1 MTGLFFRVILEL
13 RIGNW
18 RSTKATNS
26 YIEATAFLLST
37 HEKIEHQNRDNKSM
51 FLTSITITH
60 LICDQRNSQWQIELS
75 SGRIMLSQFYQPIY
89 NHFLGGHGHLA
100 HGIIC
105 QCMFRSRNN
114 FSYQMFA
121 NFVCFCTSKHQISLI
136 LMSTWGSSESV
147 ICPSKTQL

>member
-105 QCMFRSRNN
+105 QCMYFVLAIIFRIKCLLIS
-114 FSYQMFA
+114 SVFA
-121 NFVCFCTSKHQISLI
+121 QANIKYRLF
-136 LMSTWGSSESV
+136 
-147 ICPSKTQL
+147 